1 LACLGLTTGL
11 WPMVGTE
18 EGGQAPLPWLLTQAQ
33 AGTHWGLQGQEDLAL
48 SPVSSGSQ
56 EL

>member
-1 LACLGLTTGL
+1 L